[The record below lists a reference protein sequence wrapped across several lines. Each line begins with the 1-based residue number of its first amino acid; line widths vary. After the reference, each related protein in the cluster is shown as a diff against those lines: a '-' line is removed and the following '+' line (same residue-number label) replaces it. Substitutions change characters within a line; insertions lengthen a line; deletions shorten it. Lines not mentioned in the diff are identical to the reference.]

1 VSNASLTL
9 QSLDVFL
16 GVDHASESADFESSF
31 MSRMSAYMV
40 RLALSNPLTAQP
52 SLHRRFLTHLAA
64 QRPTVREL
72 AIADADERGADES
85 ELARAYDVAIVA
97 LRRLR
102 DMHTRASP
110 SYARD

>member
-1 VSNASLTL
+1 MDG
-9 QSLDVFL
+9 Q
-16 GVDHASESADFESSF
+16 ADG
-31 MSRMSAYMV
+31 
-40 RLALSNPLTAQP
+40 QP

-72 AIADADERGADES
+72 AMAEAEQNDES

-102 DMHTRASP
+102 DMHTRTSALNDL
-110 SYARD
+110 R